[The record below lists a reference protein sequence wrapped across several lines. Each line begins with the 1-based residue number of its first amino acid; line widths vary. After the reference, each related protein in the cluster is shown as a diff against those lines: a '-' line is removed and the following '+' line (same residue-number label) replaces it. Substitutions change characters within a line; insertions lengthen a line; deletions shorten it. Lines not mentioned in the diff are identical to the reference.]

1 MGQSSGVL
9 GKMPI
14 SPALQ
19 HSIAPI
25 CRSSAMTLF
34 IRPIMNSSV
43 EEIFAFKT
51 CCGMRV
57 FDQNLEIQI
66 TNQNDYPV
74 YVQSYF
80 DLVDRLGSHRIETL
94 MPHGTWRIASG
105 ETIAFYCTMDE
116 SRWAKAEKIIFH
128 DMEGKEYPLRLV

>member
-1 MGQSSGVL
+1 MMGNGGILRMSRACCKGRGLTLFHYSNIPVFRGF
-9 GKMPI
+9 
-14 SPALQ
+14 SN
-19 HSIAPI
+19 
-25 CRSSAMTLF
+25 MTLF

-80 DLVDRLGSHRIETL
+80 DLLGRCGSHR
-94 MPHGTWRIASG
+94 
-105 ETIAFYCTMDE
+105 
-116 SRWAKAEKIIFH
+116 
-128 DMEGKEYPLRLV
+128 ME

>member
-1 MGQSSGVL
+1 VGRVPCAGWL
-9 GKMPI
+9 LMP
-14 SPALQ
+14 LY
-19 HSIAPI
+19 
-25 CRSSAMTLF
+25 

-66 TNQNDYPV
+66 TNQKDYPV

-80 DLVDRLGSHRIETL
+80 DLLDCSGLHRVETL
-94 MPHGTWRIASG
+94 MPHGTQKLAPG
-105 ETIAFYCTMDE
+105 ETMAFYCTMDE
-116 SRWAKAEKIIFH
+116 SLWARAEKIVFH
-128 DMEGKEYPLRLV
+128 DTEGKEYPLRLV

>member
-1 MGQSSGVL
+1 MEQWENARPSSA
-9 GKMPI
+9 PI
-14 SPALQ
+14 LQ
-19 HSIAPI
+19 HSSTPI
-25 CRSSAMTLF
+25 QRFSAMTLF

-51 CCGMRV
+51 CCGARV
-57 FDQNLEIQI
+57 FDQNLEIHV

-80 DLVDRLGSHRIETL
+80 DLLDPSGVHRVETL
-94 MPHGTWRIASG
+94 MPHGTQRIASG

-116 SRWAKAEKIIFH
+116 GLWARAEKIIFH
-128 DMEGKEYPLRLV
+128 DTEGEEHSLELRSP

>member
-1 MGQSSGVL
+1 
-9 GKMPI
+9 
-14 SPALQ
+14 
-19 HSIAPI
+19 
-25 CRSSAMTLF
+25 MTLF

-66 TNQNDYPV
+66 TNQKDYPV

-80 DLVDRLGSHRIETL
+80 DLLGRCGSHRMETL
-94 MPHGTWRIASG
+94 MPQGTQKIAPG
-105 ETIAFYCTMDE
+105 ETMAFYCTMDE
-116 SRWAKAEKIIFH
+116 SLWAKAEKIVFH
-128 DMEGKEYPLRLV
+128 DTDGQEYPVELISS

>member
-1 MGQSSGVL
+1 LSNGVL

-14 SPALQ
+14 SPVLQ
-19 HSIAPI
+19 NSITPI
-25 CRSSAMTLF
+25 HRSSAMTLF

-66 TNQNDYPV
+66 TNQKDYPV
-74 YVQSYF
+74 YVQSTF
-80 DLVDRLGSHRIETL
+80 DLLDPSGAHRVETL
-94 MPHGTWRIASG
+94 MPHGTQRIASG

-116 SRWAKAEKIIFH
+116 SRWAKAEKIVFH
-128 DMEGKEYPLRLV
+128 DTEGEEYPLRLV

>member
-1 MGQSSGVL
+1 
-9 GKMPI
+9 
-14 SPALQ
+14 
-19 HSIAPI
+19 
-25 CRSSAMTLF
+25 MTLL

-51 CCGMRV
+51 CCGTRV

-74 YVQSYF
+74 HVQSYF
-80 DLVDRLGSHRIETL
+80 ELLDPSGVHRVETL
-94 MPHGTWRIASG
+94 MPHGTQRIASG

-116 SRWAKAEKIIFH
+116 GLWARAEKIVFH
-128 DMEGKEYPLRLV
+128 DTEGKEYSLELICS

>member
-1 MGQSSGVL
+1 
-9 GKMPI
+9 
-14 SPALQ
+14 
-19 HSIAPI
+19 
-25 CRSSAMTLF
+25 MTLF

-66 TNQNDYPV
+66 TNENDYPV

-80 DLVDRLGSHRIETL
+80 ELLDSSGAHRVETL
-94 MPHGTWRIASG
+94 MPHGTQRIASG

-116 SRWAKAEKIIFH
+116 SRWAKAEKIVFH
-128 DMEGKEYPLRLV
+128 DTEGKEYPVELISSKAG

>member
-1 MGQSSGVL
+1 MGQPGVL
-9 GKMPI
+9 GSKPI

-19 HSIAPI
+19 YSIAPI
-25 CRSSAMTLF
+25 PRSSAMTLF

-66 TNQNDYPV
+66 TNRKDYPV
-74 YVQSYF
+74 YVQSHF
-80 DLVDRLGSHRIETL
+80 DLLDPSGAHRVETL
-94 MPHGTWRIASG
+94 MPHGTQRIASG
-105 ETIAFYCTMDE
+105 QTIAFYCTMDE
-116 SRWAKAEKIIFH
+116 SRWAKAEKIVFH
-128 DMEGKEYPLRLV
+128 DTEGEEYALRLV

>member
-1 MGQSSGVL
+1 
-9 GKMPI
+9 
-14 SPALQ
+14 
-19 HSIAPI
+19 
-25 CRSSAMTLF
+25 MTLF

-51 CCGMRV
+51 CCGLRV

-66 TNQNDYPV
+66 TNQKDYPV

-80 DLVDRLGSHRIETL
+80 ELLDPSGLHRVETL
-94 MPHGTWRIASG
+94 MPHGTQRIASG

-116 SRWAKAEKIIFH
+116 GLWARAEKIIFH
-128 DMEGKEYPLRLV
+128 DREGEEYSLRLR

>member
-1 MGQSSGVL
+1 
-9 GKMPI
+9 
-14 SPALQ
+14 
-19 HSIAPI
+19 
-25 CRSSAMTLF
+25 MTLF

-51 CCGMRV
+51 CCGLQV

-66 TNQNDYPV
+66 TNQSDYPV

-80 DLVDRLGSHRIETL
+80 DLLYPAGSHRVETL
-94 MPHGTWRIASG
+94 MPHGTQRLEPG

-116 SRWAKAEKIIFH
+116 SLWARAEKIIFR
-128 DMEGKEYPLRLV
+128 DIEGKEYFLELISP

>member
-1 MGQSSGVL
+1 
-9 GKMPI
+9 
-14 SPALQ
+14 
-19 HSIAPI
+19 
-25 CRSSAMTLF
+25 MTLF

-80 DLVDRLGSHRIETL
+80 ELLDSSGVHRVETL
-94 MPHGTWRIASG
+94 MPHGMQRIASG

-116 SRWAKAEKIIFH
+116 SLWARAEKIVFH
-128 DMEGKEYPLRLV
+128 DIEGKEYSLELICS

>member
-1 MGQSSGVL
+1 
-9 GKMPI
+9 
-14 SPALQ
+14 
-19 HSIAPI
+19 
-25 CRSSAMTLF
+25 MTLF

-66 TNQNDYPV
+66 TNRNDHPV

-80 DLVDRLGSHRIETL
+80 DLLDRSGSHRIETL
-94 MPHGTWRIASG
+94 MPHGTQRIASG

-116 SRWAKAEKIIFH
+116 RRWEEAQQIIFYDIEDNWYAVPIGTRCTEH
-128 DMEGKEYPLRLV
+128 GHLDRDEGL

>member
-1 MGQSSGVL
+1 
-9 GKMPI
+9 MPLI
-14 SPALQ
+14 
-19 HSIAPI
+19 
-25 CRSSAMTLF
+25 

-66 TNQNDYPV
+66 TNQHQDPV

-80 DLVDRLGSHRIETL
+80 DLLDPSGVHRVETL
-94 MPHGTWRIASG
+94 MPHGTQRIGSG

-116 SRWAKAEKIIFH
+116 SFWARAEKIVFH
-128 DMEGKEYPLRLV
+128 DTGGREHSLKLR

>member
-1 MGQSSGVL
+1 
-9 GKMPI
+9 
-14 SPALQ
+14 
-19 HSIAPI
+19 
-25 CRSSAMTLF
+25 MTLF

-51 CCGMRV
+51 CCGIRM

-66 TNQNDYPV
+66 TNQSDYPV

-80 DLVDRLGSHRIETL
+80 DLLYPAGSHRVETL
-94 MPHGTWRIASG
+94 MPHGTQRLEPG

-116 SRWAKAEKIIFH
+116 SLWARAEKIIFH
-128 DMEGKEYPLRLV
+128 DIEGKEYFLELISP

>member
-1 MGQSSGVL
+1 
-9 GKMPI
+9 
-14 SPALQ
+14 
-19 HSIAPI
+19 
-25 CRSSAMTLF
+25 MTLF

-80 DLVDRLGSHRIETL
+80 ELLDSSGVHRVETL
-94 MPHGTWRIASG
+94 MPHGTQRIASG

-116 SRWAKAEKIIFH
+116 SLWARAEKIVFH
-128 DMEGKEYPLRLV
+128 DIEGKEYSLALICS

>member
-1 MGQSSGVL
+1 MSNGVL

-14 SPALQ
+14 SPVLQ
-19 HSIAPI
+19 NSITPI
-25 CRSSAMTLF
+25 HRSSAMTLF

-66 TNQNDYPV
+66 TNQKDYPV
-74 YVQSYF
+74 YVQSY
-80 DLVDRLGSHRIETL
+80 L
-94 MPHGTWRIASG
+94 
-105 ETIAFYCTMDE
+105 
-116 SRWAKAEKIIFH
+116 
-128 DMEGKEYPLRLV
+128 

>member
-1 MGQSSGVL
+1 
-9 GKMPI
+9 MP
-14 SPALQ
+14 L
-19 HSIAPI
+19 
-25 CRSSAMTLF
+25 L

-51 CCGMRV
+51 CCGIKV

-66 TNQNDYPV
+66 TNENDYPV

-80 DLVDRLGSHRIETL
+80 DLLDSSGVHRVETL
-94 MPHGTWRIASG
+94 MPHGTQRIGPG

-116 SRWAKAEKIIFH
+116 NRWSRAEEIVFH
-128 DMEGKEYPLRLV
+128 DTEGNAYPLELRCQNEHQPPV

>member
-1 MGQSSGVL
+1 MCLFSLVPWTLHL
-9 GKMPI
+9 GPGC
-14 SPALQ
+14 LL
-19 HSIAPI
+19 
-25 CRSSAMTLF
+25 MTLF

-51 CCGMRV
+51 CCGLRV

-66 TNQNDYPV
+66 TNQKDYPV

-80 DLVDRLGSHRIETL
+80 ELLDPSGLHRVETL
-94 MPHGTWRIASG
+94 MPHGTQRIASG

-116 SRWAKAEKIIFH
+116 GLWARAEKIIFH
-128 DMEGKEYPLRLV
+128 DREGEEYSLRLR

>member
-1 MGQSSGVL
+1 
-9 GKMPI
+9 
-14 SPALQ
+14 
-19 HSIAPI
+19 
-25 CRSSAMTLF
+25 MTLF

-66 TNQNDYPV
+66 TNENDYPV

-80 DLVDRLGSHRIETL
+80 ELLDSSGAHRVETL
-94 MPHGTWRIASG
+94 MPHGTQRIASG

-116 SRWAKAEKIIFH
+116 DLWARAEKIVFH
-128 DMEGKEYPLRLV
+128 DTEGREHSLELMSP